1 MTAASDK
8 LAAVLRQALA
18 PRFGGDIEIADLRKL
33 SGGAS
38 RETWAFDAVT
48 ANGRRRPLIL
58 KRDPVGA
65 HVDARA
71 GVDAELGVDRPT
83 EGRLF
88 AAANMAG
95 VPAPEVRALLPADAK
110 TSAGFV
116 MDRIDGLV
124 LGRHVLRDPALAGAR
139 PRLARQ
145 CGEILARL
153 HAMPA
158 DTLPPLKTLDPADL
172 LRVYRD
178 LLDRVGHP
186 YPGFEYGLCWLDE
199 RREFWSGRRAPVH
212 GDFRIGN
219 LVVGPDGVR
228 GVLDWELAHIGDP
241 LFDLGWLCIPAWRY
255 GQIDKPVGGVGDRA
269 DLLAGYAAAGGGDVG
284 LEALRYWE
292 AFGCLRWGMLCL
304 IMGFAHL
311 DGRRRS
317 IEYAA
322 IGRRTAET
330 EHDLLTLID

>member
-1 MTAASDK
+1 MTDK
-8 LAAVLRQALA
+8 QDNLPEVLRRVLS
-18 PRFGGDIEIADLRKL
+18 PSFGSDIEIADLRKL

-38 RETWAFDAVT
+38 RETWAFDAV
-48 ANGRRRPLIL
+48 GDDGVRRPLIL
-58 KRDPVGA
+58 KRDPLGA
-65 HVDARA
+65 HVEDAA
-71 GVDAELGVDRPT
+71 GVDAELGVDRLT

-88 AAANMAG
+88 AAANAAG
-95 VPAPEVRALLPADAK
+95 VPAPEVHALLPADAA

-124 LGRHVLRDPALAGAR
+124 LGRHVLRDPALADAR

-153 HAMPA
+153 HAIPPE
-158 DTLPPLKTLDPADL
+158 TLPPLKILDPPDL
-172 LRVYRD
+172 LRVYRE
-178 LLDRVGHP
+178 LLDRIGHP

-199 RREFWSGRRAPVH
+199 RRQFWRGRRAPVH
-212 GDFRIGN
+212 GDFRVGN

-228 GVLDWELAHIGDP
+228 AVLDWELAHLGEP

-255 GQIDKPVGGVGDRA
+255 GRIDKPVGGVGDRE
-269 DLLAGYAAAGGGDVG
+269 DLLAGYAAAGGADVS
-284 LEALRYWE
+284 LETLHYWE

-311 DGRRRS
+311 DGRQRS
-317 IEYAA
+317 VEYAA

-330 EHDLLTLID
+330 EHDLLALID

>member
-1 MTAASDK
+1 MTDTNDN
-8 LAAVLRQALA
+8 LPEVLRKALLN
-18 PRFGGDIEIADLRKL
+18 RFGSDIEVADLRKL

-38 RETWAFDAVT
+38 RETWAFDAID
-48 ANGRRRPLIL
+48 AAGGRHPLIL

-65 HVDARA
+65 HVEDAA
-71 GVDAELGVDRPT
+71 GVDAELGVDRLT

-88 AAANMAG
+88 AAANAAG
-95 VPAPEVRALLPADAK
+95 VPAPAVHALLPADAN

-124 LGRHVLRDPALAGAR
+124 LGRHVLRDPALADAR

-145 CGEILARL
+145 CGEILAHL

-158 DTLPPLKTLDPADL
+158 DTLPPLKTLDPSDL
-172 LRVYRD
+172 LQVYRD
-178 LLDRVGHP
+178 LLDRIGHP

-199 RREFWSGRRAPVH
+199 RREFWSGRRTPVH

-219 LVVGPDGVR
+219 LVIGPDGVR
-228 GVLDWELAHIGDP
+228 AVLDWELAHLGDP

-255 GQIDKPVGGVGDRA
+255 GEIDKPVGGVGDRA
-269 DLLAGYAAAGGGDVG
+269 DLLAGYAAAGGGQVS
-284 LEALRYWE
+284 LEALHYWE

-311 DGRRRS
+311 DGRQRS

-330 EHDLLTLID
+330 EHDLLALID